1 MRAKTFPGFLKTI
14 ASPNGDKEFGS
25 PSRQGAHKLTD
36 VRPSIATIAAESTGN
51 VIELRRE
58 PQSSTAKTGASS
70 ISRNFPPL
78 GALRAFEAASRHM
91 SFVRAAEEL
100 SVTPAAVSHQIK
112 QLEHWI
118 GMQLFDRG
126 ARGVTLSRTGQDYAM
141 RVREVFDRLIST
153 SAAAR
158 SQKTRRVVQ
167 VRAQLSIALLWVLPR
182 ITAFNQRHA
191 DIEVQ
196 LQALPFD
203 RNPSKGGTDIAIYQR
218 RIDVDGYTQHTML
231 DGSYRLYAAP
241 ALIARTGVLPP
252 SAMPSQPL
260 LHTVSVNADYK
271 LPSLRDWLVLA
282 GANPPETL
290 PGMQFNLEHLTTA
303 ACVAGAGY
311 ALLHDELTLDAA
323 RAGSL
328 VALPGPTI
336 PNPNPYAITMKPIVK
351 DEVQSVADW
360 LMRDACA

>member
-1 MRAKTFPGFLKTI
+1 MSK
-14 ASPNGDKEFGS
+14 
-25 PSRQGAHKLTD
+25 
-36 VRPSIATIAAESTGN
+36 
-51 VIELRRE
+51 
-58 PQSSTAKTGASS
+58 
-70 ISRNFPPL
+70 NFPPL

-126 ARGVTLSRTGQDYAM
+126 ARGVTLSRAGQDYAQ

-203 RNPSKGGTDIAIYQR
+203 RNPSKGGTDIALYQR
-218 RIDVDGYTQHTML
+218 RAEVDGYTQQHL
-231 DGSYRLYAAP
+231 LGGSYRVYAAP
-241 ALIARTGVLPP
+241 ALIARNGVLAP
-252 SAMPSQPL
+252 SAMLSQPL
-260 LHTVSVNADYK
+260 LHTVSVNADYQ
-271 LPSLRDWLVLA
+271 LPTLRHWFLQA
-282 GANPPETL
+282 GANPPEML
-290 PGMQFNLEHLTTA
+290 HGMQFNLEHLTTA
-303 ACVAGAGY
+303 ACIAGSGY

-328 VALPGPTI
+328 VALPGPTLA
-336 PNPNPYAITMKPIVK
+336 NPNPYTLVMKTIAK
-351 DEVQSVADW
+351 DEVHSVADW
-360 LMRDACA
+360 LLEDARG

>member
-1 MRAKTFPGFLKTI
+1 MSK
-14 ASPNGDKEFGS
+14 
-25 PSRQGAHKLTD
+25 
-36 VRPSIATIAAESTGN
+36 
-51 VIELRRE
+51 
-58 PQSSTAKTGASS
+58 
-70 ISRNFPPL
+70 NFPPL

-126 ARGVTLSRTGQDYAM
+126 ARGVTLSRSGSDYAQ
-141 RVREVFDRLIST
+141 RVRDVFDRLIST

-158 SQKTRRVVQ
+158 SQKSRRVVQ
-167 VRAQLSIALLWVLPR
+167 VRAQMSIALLWVLPR
-182 ITAFNQRHA
+182 VTAFNQRHT

-218 RIDVDGYTQHTML
+218 RPDVDGYTQRTVLGGH
-231 DGSYRLYAAP
+231 YRLYAAP
-241 ALIARTGVLPP
+241 SLIARNGVLSP
-252 SAMPSQPL
+252 SAMVTQPL
-260 LHTVSVNADYK
+260 LHTVSANADYK
-271 LPSLRDWLVLA
+271 LPSMHDWLTAA
-282 GANPPETL
+282 GATPPEVL
-290 PGMQFNLEHLTTA
+290 HGMQFTLEHLTTA
-303 ACVAGAGY
+303 ACIAGAGY
-311 ALLHDELTLDAA
+311 ALLHEELTLDAA

-336 PNPNPYAITMKPIVK
+336 ENPNPYAITMKTNVK
-351 DEVQSVADW
+351 SEVQIVADW
-360 LMRDACA
+360 FTKEARA